1 MSIQSASYKKKK
13 HNTIH
18 AKLWYEVLISL
29 HATARDDDNKVNK
42 VWNNYWYG
50 PGEKLH

>member
-1 MSIQSASYKKKK
+1 MWYSVFIWMSIQSASYKKQ

-42 VWNNYWYG
+42 VLNNY
-50 PGEKLH
+50 